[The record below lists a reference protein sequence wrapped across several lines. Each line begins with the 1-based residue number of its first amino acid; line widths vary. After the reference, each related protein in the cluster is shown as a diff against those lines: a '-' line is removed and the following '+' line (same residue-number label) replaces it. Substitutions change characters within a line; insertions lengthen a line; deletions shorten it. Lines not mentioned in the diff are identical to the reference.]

1 MLMSSRSEER
11 QVIGRLNQ
19 PPPPLPLRDKAPACN
34 PQLEKYSIIAG
45 VRAARR
51 WKQLSGNQSDCS
63 PGSVEGAR
71 QAEKGIDSAELHPK
85 RLLFIVCRENKS
97 PRSRYQCAAFD
108 LTRQPCDTRLQVLN
122 SQAPNTGFHT
132 VFIYSTYTDTQLD
145 ITMQV
150 RKEKNK

>member
-1 MLMSSRSEER
+1 MSSQREER
-11 QVIGRLNQ
+11 RVIARLNQ
-19 PPPPLPLRDKAPACN
+19 RLPPPPLQDKAPACN

-45 VRAARR
+45 VRAARS

-71 QAEKGIDSAELHPK
+71 QAEKGIDSAELPPK
-85 RLLFIVCRENKS
+85 RLLFIVCREDRS
-97 PRSRYQCAAFD
+97 PQSRYQCAAFD

-132 VFIYSTYTDTQLD
+132 ESLFIQRTLIHSSTLPCG
-145 ITMQV
+145 
-150 RKEKNK
+150 